1 VPGAAPIYCPPER
14 NIVTG
19 SRLNFYVCRICL
31 VATLGGLLFGYDT
44 AVISGAND
52 ALKVHFHLSDFYL
65 GWVVGSA
72 LLGCCAGVLVAGKLT
87 DLIGRRAVLAL
98 SAVLFLVSALI
109 CAITVTPT
117 ELVCARILGGIG
129 VGMASLLSPLYIA
142 ELSPS
147 RIRGALVS
155 LNQIAILVG
164 MVLSYFV
171 NAWIAKWGME
181 YYTHPGDQF
190 IAHYAGQPDPPAD
203 PAQFWLQTMGWRY
216 MLGAMAIPA
225 AIFLLLTFG
234 IPESPRWLLKRE
246 RIDDAR
252 GVLKRINGDDAVVEA
267 EMTEI
272 RTAIAH
278 EQGKLAEL
286 FRPGTRGTVFM
297 AMVLALFQAI
307 TGINIVMYYAPTIF
321 TSAGM
326 GAVAALST
334 TVIIPVVMI
343 AFTIGSMF
351 LVDRV
356 GRKPIMLLASAG
368 MGISLALLGYT
379 FAHQAGAHADAG
391 LLECILTYVA
401 SFSIGMG
408 GIYWVVV
415 TEIFPTRVRGAASSL
430 SVVFLWG
437 GNFLVSLYF
446 PVMLAQMKGDA
457 FFVFAAMCALC
468 FVFILLCVPETK
480 GKSLEQIEHE
490 LFKV

>member
-1 VPGAAPIYCPPER
+1 MAPGAARTSRPAPDFMAPP
-14 NIVTG
+14 
-19 SRLNFYVCRICL
+19 FYVYRICL

-44 AVISGAND
+44 AVISGANN
-52 ALKVHFHLSDFYL
+52 ALQAHFHLTDIYL

-72 LLGCCAGVLVAGKLT
+72 LLGCCAGVLIAGKLT

-98 SAVLFLVSALI
+98 SAVLFLISALA
-109 CAITVTPT
+109 CAITTTPT
-117 ELVCARILGGIG
+117 ELVCARILGGVG

-142 ELSPS
+142 ELSPTK
-147 RIRGALVS
+147 IRGALVS

-164 MVLSYFV
+164 MVLSYLA
-171 NAWIAKWGME
+171 NAEIARHAPQSGIVFHTIPPGMSASN
-181 YYTHPGDQF
+181 YS
-190 IAHYAGQPDPPAD
+190 
-203 PAQFWLQTMGWRY
+203 AQLWLQETGWRY

-225 AIFLLLTFG
+225 AIFLLLTLS
-234 IPESPRWLLKRE
+234 IPESPRWLLKRNRPDE
-246 RIDDAR
+246 AR
-252 GVLKRINGDDAVVEA
+252 NVLERINGDEVVVES
-267 EMTEI
+267 EMAEI
-272 RTAIAH
+272 RSAIAH
-278 EQGKLAEL
+278 EQGKLGEL
-286 FRPGTRGTVFM
+286 FEPGKRGTVFM

-326 GAVAALST
+326 GTVAALST
-334 TVIIPVVMI
+334 TVIIPMVMI
-343 AFTIGSMF
+343 AFTIGSML
-351 LVDRV
+351 LVDRA
-356 GRKPIMLLASAG
+356 GRKPILLFASAG
-368 MGISLALLGYT
+368 MGLSLALLGST
-379 FAHQAGAHADAG
+379 FAHSTNAGGG
-391 LLECILTYVA
+391 LLAWILTYVA

-446 PVMLAQMKGDA
+446 PVMLAQMKGNA

-468 FVFILLCVPETK
+468 FVFVLLCVPETK

>member
-1 VPGAAPIYCPPER
+1 MTGGA
-14 NIVTG
+14 
-19 SRLNFYVCRICL
+19 NFYVYRICL

-52 ALKVHFHLSDFYL
+52 ALKDHFQLSDLAL

-72 LLGCCAGVLVAGKLT
+72 LIGCMIGVLVAGKLT

-98 SAVLFLVSALI
+98 SASLFLVSALA
-109 CAITVTPT
+109 CMITQTSN
-117 ELVCARILGGIG
+117 ELVAARIVGGIG

-142 ELSPS
+142 ELSPPK
-147 RIRGALVS
+147 IRGALVS

-171 NAWIAKWGME
+171 NALIAKHAP
-181 YYTHPGDQF
+181 TPVLSGDVLVE
-190 IAHYAGQPDPPAD
+190 AGQQWLAD
-203 PAQFWLQTMGWRY
+203 TGWRY
-216 MLGAMAIPA
+216 MLGAMAVPA
-225 AIFLLLTFG
+225 LIFLLLTFS
-234 IPESPRWLLKRE
+234 IPESPRWLLKRG
-246 RIDDAR
+246 RTDDAR
-252 GVLKRINGDDAVVEA
+252 GVLMRINCDEAVVES

-272 RTAIAH
+272 RAALEH
-278 EQGKLAEL
+278 EQGRISEL
-286 FRPGTRGTVFM
+286 FERGKRGTVFM

-326 GAVAALST
+326 GTVAALGA

-343 AFTIGSMF
+343 LFTIGSMF

-356 GRKPIMLLASAG
+356 GRKPIMLFASAG
-368 MGISLALLGYT
+368 MGISLALLGSIYT
-379 FAHQAGAHADAG
+379 HNAGAG
-391 LLECILTYVA
+391 WPLLIWILTYVA

-408 GIYWVVV
+408 GIYWVIVS
-415 TEIFPTRVRGAASSL
+415 EIFPTRVRGAACSL

-437 GNFLVSLYF
+437 GNFLVSQFF
-446 PVMLAQMKGDA
+446 PTMLKHLEGGA
-457 FFVFAAMCALC
+457 FFVFVAMCALC
-468 FVFILLCVPETK
+468 FGFILFFVPETK

>member
-1 VPGAAPIYCPPER
+1 MTGGA
-14 NIVTG
+14 
-19 SRLNFYVCRICL
+19 NFYVYRICL

-44 AVISGAND
+44 AVISGANN
-52 ALKVHFHLSDFYL
+52 ALQAHFALTDFDL

-72 LLGCCAGVLVAGKLT
+72 LLGCCVGVLIAGKLT

-98 SAVLFLVSALI
+98 SAVLFLVSALV
-109 CAITVTPT
+109 CAITSTPS
-117 ELVCARILGGIG
+117 ELVCARILGGVG

-142 ELSPS
+142 ELSPTK
-147 RIRGALVS
+147 IRGALVS

-164 MVLSYFV
+164 MVLSYFA
-171 NAWIAKWGME
+171 NAWIARQGN
-181 YYTHPGDQF
+181 
-190 IAHYAGQPDPPAD
+190 AG
-203 PAQFWLQTMGWRY
+203 WLIETGWRY

-225 AIFLLLTFG
+225 AIFLLLTLG

-252 GVLKRINGDDAVVEA
+252 AVLKRINGDDAMVEA
-267 EMTEI
+267 EMSEI
-272 RTAIAH
+272 RAAIAH
-278 EQGKLAEL
+278 EQGKLSEL
-286 FRPGTRGTVFM
+286 FRPNTRGTVFM

-321 TSAGM
+321 TAAGM
-326 GAVAALST
+326 GTVAALST

-351 LVDRV
+351 LVDRA
-356 GRKPIMLLASAG
+356 GRKPIMLFASAG
-368 MGISLALLGYT
+368 MGISLGLLGYT
-379 FAHQAGAHADAG
+379 FAHQAGAGTG
-391 LLECILTYVA
+391 LLAWILTYVA

>member
-1 VPGAAPIYCPPER
+1 MSGGA
-14 NIVTG
+14 N
-19 SRLNFYVCRICL
+19 LYVYRICL

-44 AVISGAND
+44 AVISGANN
-52 ALKVHFHLSDFYL
+52 ALQAHFHLSDIYL

-72 LLGCCAGVLVAGKLT
+72 LLGCCGGVLVAGKLT

-98 SAVLFLVSALI
+98 SAALFLISALL

-142 ELSPS
+142 ELSPT

-164 MVLSYFV
+164 MVLSYLV
-171 NAWIAKWGME
+171 NAWIAQWGVNH
-181 YYTHPGDQF
+181 YTNFEVQYVPG
-190 IAHYAGQPDPPAD
+190 HYAGQPDVPEID
-203 PAQFWLQTMGWRY
+203 PVQFWLQTMSWRY

-234 IPESPRWLLKRE
+234 IPESPRWLLKRD

-252 GVLKRINGDDAVVEA
+252 GVLKRINGDNAVVEA
-267 EMTEI
+267 EMRDI
-272 RTAIAH
+272 RAAIAH
-278 EQGKLAEL
+278 EQGKLSEL
-286 FRPGTRGTVFM
+286 FRPNTRGTVFM

-326 GAVAALST
+326 GTVAALST

-351 LVDRV
+351 LVDRA
-356 GRKPIMLLASAG
+356 GRKPILLFASAG

-379 FAHQAGAHADAG
+379 FAHQANVGTG
-391 LLECILTYVA
+391 LLVWILTYVA

-437 GNFLVSLYF
+437 GNFIVSLYF
-446 PVMLAQMKGDA
+446 PVMLAQMKGAA

-468 FVFILLCVPETK
+468 FVFIWLCVPETK

>member
-1 VPGAAPIYCPPER
+1 MANP
-14 NIVTG
+14 
-19 SRLNFYVCRICL
+19 FYVYRICL

-44 AVISGAND
+44 AVISGANN
-52 ALKVHFHLSDFYL
+52 ALQQHFHLSDIYL

-98 SAVLFLVSALI
+98 SAVLFLVSALL
-109 CAITVTPT
+109 CAITQTPI
-117 ELVCARILGGIG
+117 ELVCARIFGGIG

-142 ELSPS
+142 ELSPTK
-147 RIRGALVS
+147 IRGALVS

-164 MVLSYFV
+164 MVLSYFA
-171 NAWIAKWGME
+171 NAWIARL
-181 YYTHPGDQF
+181 GDD
-190 IAHYAGQPDPPAD
+190 A
-203 PAQFWLQTMGWRY
+203 WLVETGWRY
-216 MLGAMAIPA
+216 MLGAMAVPA
-225 AIFLLLTFG
+225 AIFLVLTIS
-234 IPESPRWLLKRE
+234 IPESPRWLLKRGRE
-246 RIDDAR
+246 ADAR
-252 GVLKRINGDDAVVEA
+252 DVLRRINGNAAVVEA

-278 EQGKLAEL
+278 EQGKLSEL
-286 FRPGTRGTVFM
+286 FEPGKRGIVFM

-326 GAVAALST
+326 GTVAALST

-351 LVDRV
+351 LVDRA
-356 GRKPIMLLASAG
+356 GRKLIMLVASAG

-379 FAHQAGAHADAG
+379 FAHNAGAGTG
-391 LLECILTYVA
+391 LLTWILVYVA

-446 PVMLAQMKGDA
+446 PVMLAQMKGNA
-457 FFVFAAMCALC
+457 FFVFASMCAICL
-468 FVFILLCVPETK
+468 VFILLCVPETK

-490 LFKV
+490 LFKI

>member
-1 VPGAAPIYCPPER
+1 MANP
-14 NIVTG
+14 
-19 SRLNFYVCRICL
+19 FYVYRICL

-44 AVISGAND
+44 AVISGANN
-52 ALKVHFHLSDFYL
+52 ALQQHFHLSDIYL

-87 DLIGRRAVLAL
+87 DLIGRRSVLAL
-98 SAVLFLVSALI
+98 SAVLFLVSALL
-109 CAITVTPT
+109 CAITQTPI
-117 ELVCARILGGIG
+117 ELVCARIFGGIG

-142 ELSPS
+142 ELSPTK
-147 RIRGALVS
+147 IRGALVS

-164 MVLSYFV
+164 MVLSYFA
-171 NAWIAKWGME
+171 NAWIARL
-181 YYTHPGDQF
+181 GDD
-190 IAHYAGQPDPPAD
+190 A
-203 PAQFWLQTMGWRY
+203 WLVETGWRY
-216 MLGAMAIPA
+216 MLGAMAVPA
-225 AIFLLLTFG
+225 AIFLVLTIS
-234 IPESPRWLLKRE
+234 IPESPRWLLKRGRE
-246 RIDDAR
+246 ADAR
-252 GVLKRINGDDAVVEA
+252 DVLRRINGNAAVVEA

-278 EQGKLAEL
+278 EQGKLSEL
-286 FRPGTRGTVFM
+286 FEPGKRGIVFM

-326 GAVAALST
+326 GTVAALST

-351 LVDRV
+351 LVDRA
-356 GRKPIMLLASAG
+356 GRKPIMLVASAG

-379 FAHQAGAHADAG
+379 FAHNAGAGTG
-391 LLECILTYVA
+391 LLTWILVYVA

-446 PVMLAQMKGDA
+446 PVMLAQMKGNA
-457 FFVFAAMCALC
+457 FFVFAAMCAICL
-468 FVFILLCVPETK
+468 VFILLCVPETK

-490 LFKV
+490 LFKI

>member
-1 VPGAAPIYCPPER
+1 MTGGA
-14 NIVTG
+14 
-19 SRLNFYVCRICL
+19 SFYVYRICL

-44 AVISGAND
+44 AVISGANN
-52 ALKVHFHLSDFYL
+52 ALQAHFRLSDIYL

-72 LLGCCAGVLVAGKLT
+72 LLGCCAGVLIAGKLT

-142 ELSPS
+142 ELSPTK
-147 RIRGALVS
+147 IRGALVS

-164 MVLSYFV
+164 MVLSYFA
-171 NAWIAKWGME
+171 NAWIASYGA
-181 YYTHPGDQF
+181 
-190 IAHYAGQPDPPAD
+190 AHFDHIEINQGVGATTTPV
-203 PAQFWLQTMGWRY
+203 WLNETGWRY

-225 AIFLLLTFG
+225 AIFLLLTLG

-246 RIDDAR
+246 RVDDAR
-252 GVLKRINGDDAVVEA
+252 NVLTRINGDDAVVEA
-267 EMTEI
+267 EMSEI

-278 EQGKLAEL
+278 EQGKLSEL
-286 FRPGTRGTVFM
+286 FRPNTRGTVFM

-326 GAVAALST
+326 GTVAALST

-351 LVDRV
+351 LVDRA
-356 GRKPIMLLASAG
+356 GRKPILLFASAG
-368 MGISLALLGYT
+368 MGLSLGLLGYT
-379 FAHQAGAHADAG
+379 FAHQAGAGTG
-391 LLECILTYVA
+391 LLIWILTYVA

-468 FVFILLCVPETK
+468 FVFVLLCVPETK

>member
-1 VPGAAPIYCPPER
+1 MTTGAR
-14 NIVTG
+14 H
-19 SRLNFYVCRICL
+19 YVYRICL

-52 ALKVHFHLSDFYL
+52 ALKVHFQLSELAL

-72 LLGCCAGVLVAGKLT
+72 LIGCVIGVLVAGKLT

-98 SAVLFLVSALI
+98 SALLFLASALA
-109 CAITVTPT
+109 CMITQTAN
-117 ELVCARILGGIG
+117 ELVAARILGGIG

-142 ELSPS
+142 ELSPPK
-147 RIRGALVS
+147 IRGALVS

-171 NAWIAKWGME
+171 NAMIAKYAPGWISAR
-181 YYTHPGDQF
+181 TH
-190 IAHYAGQPDPPAD
+190 IAIASGPHVMRGTIDMNPEV
-203 PAQFWLQTMGWRY
+203 WLQDVGWRY
-216 MLGAMAIPA
+216 MLGAMAVPA
-225 AIFLLLTFG
+225 LIFLLLTLT
-234 IPESPRWLLKRE
+234 IPESPRWLLQRG
-246 RIDDAR
+246 RADDAR
-252 GVLKRINGDDAVVEA
+252 GVLMRINGGQAAVEN
-267 EMTEI
+267 EMAEI
-272 RTAIAH
+272 RAALEH
-278 EQGKLAEL
+278 EQGRISEL
-286 FRPGTRGTVFM
+286 FERGKRGTVFM
-297 AMVLALFQAI
+297 AMALALFQAI

-326 GAVAALST
+326 GTVAALSAA
-334 TVIIPVVMI
+334 VIIPVVMI

-351 LVDRV
+351 LVDRA
-356 GRKPIMLLASAG
+356 GRKPIMLFASAG
-368 MGISLALLGYT
+368 MGLSLTLLGFIYT
-379 FAHQAGAHADAG
+379 HNAGAG
-391 LLECILTYVA
+391 WFLLIWILTYVA

-415 TEIFPTRVRGAASSL
+415 SEIFPTRVRGAACSL

-446 PVMLAQMKGDA
+446 PKMLKVMGGEA

-480 GKSLEQIEHE
+480 GKTLEQIEHE
-490 LFKV
+490 LFKI